1 MMGNPVV
8 RILLVDDDSKFRGV
22 FAKFFARYPDF
33 EIYEAANGQEGLY
46 KARDILPDLI
56 LSDYDM
62 PLLDGMEFCRNI
74 RNTPETAPA
83 FFLFLTAEKDE
94 KLKVQAFEC
103 GADDYIEKSTPPVI
117 LTSKIRAFL
126 RIKQLQNELV
136 DEKDK
141 LAEVN
146 QTLERNFK
154 ELTQILLKIIDVR
167 VPGAADR
174 AQAAREAARFICAKM
189 GTDEEE
195 TARILFGAQLHEI
208 GKIGLPD
215 AIADKSKSAMAMSD
229 RSIYNQH
236 PVIGSLIISTISGF
250 KTAADAIYHQ
260 YENFDGSGTPD
271 GLIGNEIPS
280 GARVLRGIVMQGD
293 LCRAGHGRDDIL
305 REIRQS
311 ANRILD
317 PAVASSLAEYIVEN
331 DREFAANKCKI
342 ALDELKPG
350 MVIAED
356 VYAAS
361 GVKLIPKHVRIQD
374 HMIQILHDRNDTDP
388 IIGGVYVMIGA
399 R

>member
-1 MMGNPVV
+1 MENPVV
-8 RILLVDDDSKFRGV
+8 RILLVDDDSNFRGI
-22 FAKFFARYPDF
+22 FAKFFARYPGF
-33 EIYEAANGQEGLY
+33 EIHEAGNGQEGLY

-62 PLLDGMEFCRNI
+62 PVLDGMEFCRHI
-74 RNTPETAPA
+74 RNTPETASA

-136 DEKDK
+136 DEKEK
-141 LAEVN
+141 LAGAN
-146 QTLERNFK
+146 QILERNFK

-174 AQAAREAARFICAKM
+174 AQAAKETARFICRKM
-189 GTDEEE
+189 GTDDEE
-195 TARILFGAQLHEI
+195 TGRILFGAQLHEI

-215 AIADKSKSAMAMSD
+215 TIADKSKNSMVMND

-250 KTAADAIYHQ
+250 KTSADAIYHQ
-260 YENFDGSGTPD
+260 YENFDGTGTPE
-271 GLIGNEIPS
+271 GLIGNEIPP
-280 GARVLRGIVMQGD
+280 GARILRGIVLQSD
-293 LCRAGHGRDDIL
+293 LCRSGYGRDDIL
-305 REIRQS
+305 SEIRQS

-317 PAVASSLAEYIVEN
+317 PTVASSLAQYIVEN

-374 HMIQILHDRNDTDP
+374 RMIQVLMDRNDTDP

-399 R
+399 K

>member
-1 MMGNPVV
+1 MENPVV
-8 RILLVDDDSKFRGV
+8 RILLVDDDGKFRGV
-22 FAKFFARYPDF
+22 FAKFFARYPGF
-33 EIYEAANGQEGLY
+33 EIHEAGNGQEGLY

-62 PLLDGMEFCRNI
+62 PVLDGMEFCRHI
-74 RNTPETAPA
+74 RNTPETASA

-136 DEKDK
+136 DEKEK
-141 LAEVN
+141 LSQVN

-174 AQAAREAARFICAKM
+174 ARAAKEAARFICRKM
-189 GTDEEE
+189 GADEEE
-195 TARILFGAQLHEI
+195 TAKVLFGAQLHEI

-215 AIADKSKSAMAMSD
+215 SIADKSKNTMAMSD

-250 KTAADAIYHQ
+250 KTSADSIYHQ

-271 GLIGNEIPS
+271 GLIGNEIPP
-280 GARVLRGIVMQGD
+280 GARILRGIVMQSD
-293 LCRAGHGRDDIL
+293 LCRSGFGRDDIL

-317 PAVASSLAEYIVEN
+317 PTVASSLVEYIIEN
-331 DREFAANKCKI
+331 DRDFAMGKCKI
-342 ALDELKPG
+342 ALDELRPG

-361 GVKLIPKHVRIQD
+361 GVKLMPKHVKIQD
-374 HMIQILHDRNDTDP
+374 RMIQVLLDRNDTDP
-388 IIGGVYVMIGA
+388 IIGGVYVVIGKTA
-399 R
+399 

>member
-1 MMGNPVV
+1 MERPAV
-8 RILLVDDDSKFRGV
+8 RILLVDDDNTFRGI
-22 FAKFFARYPDF
+22 FAKFFARYPGF
-33 EIYEAANGQEGLY
+33 EIHEAGNGQEGLR
-46 KARDILPDLI
+46 KARDIRPDLI

-62 PLLDGMEFCRNI
+62 PIIDGLEFCRQI
-74 RNTPETAPA
+74 RNTPETASV

-94 KLKVQAFEC
+94 KLKIQAFEC

-136 DEKDK
+136 DEKEK
-141 LAEVN
+141 LADAN

-174 AQAAREAARFICAKM
+174 AHAAREAARFICKKM

-195 TARILFGAQLHEI
+195 TDKILFGAQLHEI

-215 AIADKSKSAMAMSD
+215 TIADKSKNAMAMSD
-229 RSIYNQH
+229 RNIYNQH

-250 KTAADAIYHQ
+250 KKSADAIYHQ
-260 YENFDGSGTPD
+260 HENFDGTGTPE

-280 GARVLRGIVMQGD
+280 GARILRGIVLQSD
-293 LCRAGHGRDDIL
+293 LCRSGYDRDDIL

-317 PAVASSLAEYIVEN
+317 PTVASSLAEHIVEN
-331 DREFAANKCKI
+331 DREFAVNKCKI

-356 VYAAS
+356 IYAAS
-361 GVKLIPKHVRIQD
+361 GVKLIPKHVKVQD
-374 HMIQILHDRNDTDP
+374 RMLQVLLDRNDSDP
-388 IIGGVYVMIGA
+388 IIGGVYVMIGKTV
-399 R
+399 